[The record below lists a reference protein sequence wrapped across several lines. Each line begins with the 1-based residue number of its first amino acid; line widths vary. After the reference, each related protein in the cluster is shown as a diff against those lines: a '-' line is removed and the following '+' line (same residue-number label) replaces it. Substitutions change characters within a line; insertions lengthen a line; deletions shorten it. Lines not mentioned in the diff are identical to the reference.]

1 MFVKTSKF
9 MEVLSSEN
17 RGEVYFDYAESRK
30 TQNFCSEGT
39 TI

>member
-1 MFVKTSKF
+1 

-30 TQNFCSEGT
+30 TSVPKGQQSDMRVPYDL
-39 TI
+39 